1 MLNATVAL
9 VMTRS
14 TGAGSGPAASI
25 ASVAER
31 LCPACIAVRLAAASS
46 APAVIRSS
54 WLSCPSGMVMLDVI
68 YNLWSWNQGSLDSA
82 GASIAD
88 TFAGMLGMN

>member
-1 MLNATVAL
+1 MAPAMV
-9 VMTRS
+9 
-14 TGAGSGPAASI
+14 PAAGA
-25 ASVAER
+25 ASVEVPYSLWNVLGLSLILVV
-31 LCPACIAVRLAAASS
+31 LCLT
-46 APAVIRSS
+46 
-54 WLSCPSGMVMLDVI
+54 GMVMLDVI